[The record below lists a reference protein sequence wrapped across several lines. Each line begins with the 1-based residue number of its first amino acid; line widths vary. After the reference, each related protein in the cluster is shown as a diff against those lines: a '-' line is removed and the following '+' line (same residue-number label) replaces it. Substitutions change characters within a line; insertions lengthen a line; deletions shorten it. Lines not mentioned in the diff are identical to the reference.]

1 MTERF
6 NKETLPK
13 AAVTVMAAASILI
26 IILIFVFVFY
36 KAAPV
41 IRASG
46 AGLIL
51 SGGFDVQVAEAFFAP
66 SGSPTPAFGML
77 GLIAGTLLSCGISVL
92 FAAVMGIGAAITVC
106 EFCRRRVAA
115 VFTGAVRLLAA
126 IPSVVF
132 GLIGLIT
139 VVPLVER
146 LFITVDMQIEY
157 LDYFQMTG
165 RNLLS
170 SVVVLSFMIAP
181 TIVSLS
187 IDAITAVPNSLRET
201 GYAFGM
207 GHFRVIWR
215 IVLPSARPGII
226 AGVLLGAGR
235 GTGEA
240 IAVSMVCGG
249 IGAIPG
255 LSLGFMN
262 LLAPTLPLSAA
273 IINKSEAIG
282 SGHVAGALF
291 SCAALLL
298 VLGALFSVIAR
309 SISVFARSESGAK
322 GAYRSWLRPRLAAP
336 KARAN
341 H

>member
-1 MTERF
+1 
-6 NKETLPK
+6 
-13 AAVTVMAAASILI
+13 MAGASIVVI
-26 IILIFVFVFY
+26 ALIFVFVFY

-41 IRASG
+41 IGASG
-46 AGLIL
+46 VGLAL
-51 SGGFDVQVAEAFFAP
+51 SGGFDTQVSKAFYAP
-66 SGSPTPAFGML
+66 AGSPTPAFGML
-77 GLIAGTLLSCGISVL
+77 GLIAGTALSCGISTL
-92 FAAVMGIGAAITVC
+92 CASVMGIGAAVTVC
-106 EFCRRRVAA
+106 EFCGRRGAA
-115 VFTGAVRLLAA
+115 FFIAVVRLLAA

-132 GLIGLIT
+132 GLIGLIV

-181 TIVSLS
+181 TVVSLS
-187 IDAITAVPNSLRET
+187 ADAIAAVPDSLRET

-207 GHFRVIWR
+207 GHFRVIWK
-215 IVLPSARPGII
+215 IVLPSARPGVI

-249 IGAIPG
+249 IGVIPSAGFG
-255 LSLGFMN
+255 LMN

-273 IINKSEAIG
+273 IINKSEAMG

-298 VLGALFSVIAR
+298 VLGALFSLTAR
-309 SISVFARSESGAK
+309 VVSRGFGPGGSG
-322 GAYRSWLRPRLAAP
+322 GGI
-336 KARAN
+336 KA
-341 H
+341 

>member
-1 MTERF
+1 
-6 NKETLPK
+6 
-13 AAVTVMAAASILI
+13 MAGASIMI
-26 IILIFVFVFY
+26 IVLIFIFVFY

-41 IRASG
+41 ILASG
-46 AGLIL
+46 AGLL
-51 SGGFDVQVAEAFFAP
+51 FSGGFDTQVSSAFALP
-66 SGSPTPAFGML
+66 AGSPTPAFGML
-77 GLIAGTLLSCGISVL
+77 GLIAGSLLSCGISVS
-92 FAAVMGIGAAITVC
+92 AAAAMGIGAAVAIC
-106 EFCRRRVAA
+106 EFCGRRTAA
-115 VFTGAVRLLAA
+115 FFMGVVRLLAA

-146 LFITVDMQIEY
+146 IFITADMQIEY

-170 SVVVLSFMIAP
+170 SVVVLSFMTAP

-187 IDAITAVPNSLRET
+187 ADAIAAVPTGLRET

-207 GHFRVIWR
+207 GHFRVIWK
-215 IVLPSARPGII
+215 IVLPAARPGII

-235 GTGEA
+235 ATGEA

-249 IGAIPG
+249 IGVIPRADLG
-255 LSLGFMN
+255 LVN

-273 IINKSEAIG
+273 IVNKSEAIG
-282 SGHVAGALF
+282 SGHVSGALF

-298 VLGALFSVIAR
+298 VLGALFSMTAR
-309 SISVFARSESGAK
+309 AVSKSF
-322 GAYRSWLRPRLAAP
+322 RPRVGAAAGP
-336 KARAN
+336 GVRPETQGVTRA
-341 H
+341 